1 MKKHLLLLIVLCLVV
16 GTRCSKDDHEAPGGS
31 IAVTEVKLSRTTLPL
46 KIGETSQ
53 LTATTLPENATEKTV
68 TWSSN
73 TPNIASVDKT
83 GLITAIAEGS
93 TIIIAE
99 AGGKKAQCVV
109 QVTIDQIV
117 ATEVKLDKV
126 TLSLNIGETEQ
137 LVATVLPENATNK
150 TVIWD
155 SSNEGITTVNE
166 NGLVIA
172 IAEGEATITAMVTDK
187 VATCTITVIDSGKDI
202 TAKFDP
208 EFARVLEERG
218 YIPDATHITQED
230 VQDIEIIDV
239 SGDAS
244 SGNRGTL
251 ISLKGIE
258 YCMSLTDLNCEY
270 NQLTLLNISNNKKL
284 TRLNC
289 GSNDLTSLY
298 ISNNT
303 DLIELDCWNN
313 HLTSLNLNNNGKLT
327 NLYCSRNR
335 LSTLDVYNNTEL
347 TSLAYAFN
355 SLPSLDVSNY
365 AKLKFL
371 DCRGNG
377 IISLDI
383 SNNTELKSLICN
395 NNILNSLDISHNTKL
410 MNLQCQYNQITSLD
424 ISNNT
429 ELTVL
434 VCELN
439 HLTSLDISNNTK
451 LLLFDCNANPGT
463 NGIFPVIAWFDN
475 DAIPQNFTTGNWE
488 YKWQVIAIDYQKV
501 K

>member
-1 MKKHLLLLIVLCLVV
+1 MKKYLLLLIVLCLVV
-16 GTRCSKDDHEAPGGS
+16 GTRCSKDDHEAPSGP

-73 TPNIASVDKT
+73 APNIASVDKT
-83 GLITAIAEGS
+83 GLITAIAEG
-93 TIIIAE
+93 
-99 AGGKKAQCVV
+99 
-109 QVTIDQIV
+109 
-117 ATEVKLDKV
+117 
-126 TLSLNIGETEQ
+126 
-137 LVATVLPENATNK
+137 
-150 TVIWD
+150 
-155 SSNEGITTVNE
+155 
-166 NGLVIA
+166 
-172 IAEGEATITAMVTDK
+172 EATITAMVTDK
-187 VATCTITVIDSGKDI
+187 IATCTISVIDSGKDI

-244 SGNRGTL
+244 SGNRETL

-289 GSNDLTSLY
+289 GSNDLTSLD

-303 DLIELDCWNN
+303 DLIKLDCWNN

-327 NLYCSRNR
+327 NLHCSYNR

-347 TSLAYAFN
+347 TSLDYAFN

-395 NNILNSLDISHNTKL
+395 NNRLTSLDTSHNTKL
-410 MNLQCQYNQITSLD
+410 TNLQCQYNQITSLD